1 VETYSGAGVE
11 LLPTLRF
18 AYAEPNLRD
27 AVAAGGLKPLKLE
40 KTAIRIEK
48 AAPVQ
53 ALLLVASA

>member
-1 VETYSGAGVE
+1 
-11 LLPTLRF
+11 
-18 AYAEPNLRD
+18 
-27 AVAAGGLKPLKLE
+27 LKPLKLE

>member
-1 VETYSGAGVE
+1 M
-11 LLPTLRF
+11 RF